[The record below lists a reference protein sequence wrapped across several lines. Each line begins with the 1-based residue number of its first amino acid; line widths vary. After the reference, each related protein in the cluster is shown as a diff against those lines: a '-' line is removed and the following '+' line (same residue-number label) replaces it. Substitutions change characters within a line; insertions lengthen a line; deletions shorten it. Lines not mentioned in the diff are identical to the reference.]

1 VFTTASGRPIEPSN
15 LNRMFSTLTKKAGLD
30 HERVHNLRH
39 TAATILRAYGGA
51 DLIDV
56 KEILGHS
63 TVAVTSDLYGHG
75 VPPVACHW
83 DGATP
88 LPTARDHLW
97 VVAAGH
103 C

>member
-75 VPPVACHW
+75 VPPLQKELMNKVGSLFEGPR
-83 DGATP
+83 DGQA
-88 LPTARDHLW
+88 
-97 VVAAGH
+97 VK
-103 C
+103 